1 MTDKTIQQ
9 LQPLDL
15 DKISQ
20 KKLEA
25 LYGGGYLARK
35 WGAVWGMPNKEY
47 WALTAMGERVWYLV

>member
-25 LYGGGYLARK
+25 LYGGGYIARK
-35 WGAVWGMPNKEY
+35 WGALPCMPLNEY
-47 WALTAMGERVWYLV
+47 WTLTVNGEQLFYLV